1 MKTKSIKQIVIV
13 VAIILAICAVF
24 ALLFFGM
31 SQLLH
36 IDRGQVVAEYDGN
49 LVYESDVQDI
59 INYNLMVG
67 VTDQTTEYELHNI
80 MVNAVKTY
88 VKYKTLEI
96 DLEEKGYVIDEKE
109 FKEALKEA
117 KADIEETYGYKEW
130 CDMYRVSKD
139 FLEEELRR
147 FYIAALYNDNIEQ
160 KVQVSEQEAR
170 DYYSVHAISDYS
182 KPAGYYWTSV
192 LRPVRDIADQ
202 NEAAEAKAEMDA
214 YLAKVLNG
222 EMTLEDVDKE
232 LNAKYNEK
240 TAYPNAMYDGE
251 DTIAIDTM
259 YVFLDEKDFH
269 DLLDVIDET
278 YADRDINA
286 DEKSEQ
292 YANYMSY
299 LANTFEAYV
308 HYALQNMEVGEVWE
322 TTLQNFVGSYIIRLD
337 RVETTNAFIPYDEV
351 ADEIITLLMAEKL
364 EKNFAD
370 YLYDLEAK
378 YDIVYY
384 VN

>member
-322 TTLQNFVGSYIIRLD
+322 TPLQNFVGSYIIRLD
-337 RVETTNAFIPYDEV
+337 RVETTNAFLPYDEV

-378 YDIVYY
+378 YDFVYY
-384 VN
+384 IN